1 MKEVRA
7 EAKVVVVSFGAI
19 SATEGLENRT
29 NPLRLRLPLGTAN
42 AFAEKGSGSERV
54 MMDRGKERRSLGPS
68 VGVCGWRGPSPDRT
82 VGETGLEG
90 SLAAYFEA
98 L

>member
-1 MKEVRA
+1 VKEVRA
-7 EAKVVVVSFGAI
+7 EVKVDAFSFGTI
-19 SATEGLENRT
+19 SVTEGLENRA

-42 AFAEKGSGSERV
+42 AFAEKGSGSESV

-68 VGVCGWRGPSPDRT
+68 VGVCGWTGSSPDRMVEET
-82 VGETGLEG
+82 DLEESLVG
-90 SLAAYFEA
+90 YFEA